1 MAQLHDACRK
11 GVVGAEWKPPLHGA
25 TRGSGPALGCHE
37 SFPLLAHGLVLAAGR
52 GVAQVVLV
60 GVVGVG
66 RFELPASCSQ
76 SRRANQAALHPVSAL
91 MGLWSLTR
99 VRAQTRGPFQ
109 PAAQANGAHR
119 HPGQRR

>member
-60 GVVGVG
+60 GVVGALEALSLCTG
-66 RFELPASCSQ
+66 RHWRQAVL
-76 SRRANQAALHPVSAL
+76 RTAALWLHGAHHAV
-91 MGLWSLTR
+91 
-99 VRAQTRGPFQ
+99 VIGPILV
-109 PAAQANGAHR
+109 AAQVTR
-119 HPGQRR
+119 DR